1 MLKKQIFV
9 MILVLALVTM
19 ACGFNINLPVERI
32 QTGETVTEKILV
44 ENLDDPEAVA
54 MVTLEFGAGELRLSP
69 GAEGA
74 LISGTAVYNV
84 RDFKPQISV
93 QGDNVTV
100 STGDLEIRG
109 IPNFNSTEYKNEW
122 DLSLGD
128 APMELRVNAGAYQG
142 EIELGGL
149 ALHAL
154 QVGDGASDV
163 SLSFSELNLV
173 EMSSLSYET
182 GASQVE
188 LRDLANANF
197 ERMIFKGG
205 AGDYTLDFSGELQ
218 RDAEVQV
225 EAGICD
231 LTIIVPDGVPVQV
244 EMEGGLTDVDT
255 RGSWDRSGTTYT
267 AEGSGLAITIQVKMG
282 AGRLNLEIR

>member
-1 MLKKQIFV
+1 MMKKQIFLL
-9 MILVLALVTM
+9 ILVLALVSM

-32 QTGETVTEKILV
+32 QTGETVTEEILV
-44 ENLDDPEAVA
+44 ENLDDPQAVA

-69 GAEGA
+69 GADGA

-84 RDFKPQISV
+84 RDFKPRISV

-109 IPNFNSTEYKNEW
+109 IPNFNSTDYKNEW
-122 DLSLGD
+122 DLNLAD
-128 APMELRVNAGAYQG
+128 APMELKINAGAYQG
-142 EIELGGL
+142 KMELGGL

-154 QVGDGASDV
+154 EVADGASDV
-163 SLSFSELNLV
+163 DLSFSELNLV

-188 LRDLANANF
+188 LSDLANANF
-197 ERMIFKGG
+197 EQMFFKGG

-218 RDAEVQV
+218 RDAAVMV
-225 EAGICD
+225 EAGICN
-231 LTIIVPDGVPVQV
+231 LTIIVPEGVPVQV
-244 EMEGGLTDVDT
+244 GMEGGLTNVDT

-267 AEGSGLAITIQVKMG
+267 TEGSGPAITIQVKMG
-282 AGRLNLEIR
+282 AGNLNLETR